1 MYSNFKPQLVT
12 LMLLRQDEKLK
23 DPKGEQEHED
33 DSGESSNVEKPI
45 QKAFKIFRRNDDKF
59 PYQALEVA
67 QKGMQAAVKRFQKS
81 PNGTTHMLM
90 EIEPIPDGVSLFN
103 LIKSAGLIQTNKNAF
118 KSLHT
123 QEILLRKIEEL
134 SWSNIVKE
142 SWTLH
147 DDLAMSDDE

>member
-1 MYSNFKPQLVT
+1 
-12 LMLLRQDEKLK
+12 
-23 DPKGEQEHED
+23 
-33 DSGESSNVEKPI
+33 
-45 QKAFKIFRRNDDKF
+45 
-59 PYQALEVA
+59 
-67 QKGMQAAVKRFQKS
+67 
-81 PNGTTHMLM
+81 MLM